1 MMQLNKDER
10 LENMYFLIQPAN
22 EGSVEWMI

>member
-10 LENMYFLIQPAN
+10 LENMYFLIQTAN
-22 EGSVEWMI
+22 KGRTVLNE